1 MRLPTDRDVATED
14 LFSCPPAP
22 VFSGGVEV
30 AASTPCAASTGLTAG
45 RPHFPG
51 GTTLS
56 GTSQGSACPD
66 EATPYSTHTL
76 GESRANRSGEPTP
89 PTLDSSNAEFLNA
102 VEAAKA
108 NIELVKRINADS
120 NQSGRTWSIPVSPEM
135 QSRTP
140 VWSGR
145 AKWQHQVREIV
156 NAPEGIN
163 LCREHHIDPERV
175 YAVAVTMARSADH
188 RTGRR
193 VTASRDVLAERA
205 GVSVTVLK
213 RARRVLSTLGM
224 AQEMVRGRL
233 LRTVERWAAEAHHG
247 RRQTKATSVWALVS
261 PKSAATC
268 DTTHQIHD
276 STNNRRPGHP
286 QPAHRGPQSL
296 STCFSSCTSVRKYKT
311 TRAQA
316 RDARK
321 GAPQKQEPRPLALQR
336 AAGELLA
343 HAPALKGPRHTG
355 AVCDA
360 IRSHSVDVTRW
371 TGRDIARALSE
382 DTKRR
387 GWTWPDSGTLHD
399 PIAFLRW
406 RLARIDWS
414 GPSYSEQALSAKKHR
429 DQERTHA
436 SQESARQLAQKASD
450 VCRRRAMSRIRA
462 ILGSA

>member
-1 MRLPTDRDVATED
+1 MSILRTSSVVRPHQ
-14 LFSCPPAP
+14 C
-22 VFSGGVEV
+22 SGGVEV
-30 AASTPCAASTGLTAG
+30 AASTPCTASTGLTAG

-66 EATPYSTHTL
+66 EATPYSMHTL
-76 GESRANRSGEPTP
+76 GESRARRSGEPTP
-89 PTLDSSNAEFLNA
+89 PTRDSSNAEFINA

-108 NIELVKRINADS
+108 NIELVNRINADS
-120 NQSGRTWSIPVSPEM
+120 SQSGRTWSLPVSPEM

-145 AKWQHQVREIV
+145 AKWQYQVREIV
-156 NAPEGIN
+156 NAPEGIK
-163 LCREHHIDPERV
+163 LCKEHHIDPERV

-261 PKSAATC
+261 PKYAATR
-268 DTTHQIHD
+268 DTTHQLQD
-276 STNNRRPGHP
+276 STSNRRPALGYP
-286 QPAHRGPQSL
+286 QPGRLGPQSL
-296 STCFSSCTSVRKYKT
+296 STCFTSCTSVRKYKT

-316 RDARK
+316 RDARQ
-321 GAPQKQEPRPLALQR
+321 GTPRKQEPRPLALQR

-343 HAPALKGPRHTG
+343 HAPALKSPRHTG

-360 IRSHSVDVTRW
+360 IRAHSVDVARW

-387 GWTWPDSGTLHD
+387 GWTWPDAGTLHD

-414 GPSYSEQALSAKKHR
+414 GPSYSEQALSAKTHR
-429 DQERTHA
+429 DQERTRA
-436 SQESARQLAQKASD
+436 LQESARQLARKASD
-450 VCRRRAMSRIRA
+450 ACRRGAMARIRRVLA
-462 ILGSA
+462 PA